1 VKDRA
6 APPGRA
12 TVRVGTRSRLI
23 RGSTSNGHVR
33 CTGSDGRGT
42 PARPASH
49 VWNASVDV
57 LRRTRRNAHTIRG
70 AAPDVIHRTSCRGSR
85 GSASQLTF
93 TLDSNEL
100 LGQRKTRMAVR
111 ENSAPSRSWRSVAC
125 NAFGRQ
131 AEALM
136 QEAKAGAFAYT
147 TARGKGWSL
156 RLHNC
161 RRQRLEPSLTQL
173 QRQRLEPSLTQ
184 LQRQRLEPSLTIVR

>member
-1 VKDRA
+1 MLFIGRPAADRA
-6 APPGRA
+6 G
-12 TVRVGTRSRLI
+12 
-23 RGSTSNGHVR
+23 
-33 CTGSDGRGT
+33 
-42 PARPASH
+42 ARPY
-49 VWNASVDV
+49 
-57 LRRTRRNAHTIRG
+57 
-70 AAPDVIHRTSCRGSR
+70 
-85 GSASQLTF
+85 QLTF

-147 TARGKGWSL
+147 TAEAKAGAFAYTTAGGKGWSL

-161 RRQRLEPSLTQL
+161 RGKGWSFRLQ
-173 QRQRLEPSLTQ
+173 
-184 LQRQRLEPSLTIVR
+184 